1 MYKTMKTISYKKCL
15 DSMFALGR
23 FGIKLGLDTVDG
35 ILKNLDYPQ
44 KKFRSIHIAGTNGK
58 GSTASYIASILQN
71 SGCNVAL
78 YTSPHLIKF
87 NERFVINGKQVSDND
102 IVDAYLAVKNADT
115 GERQATFFELATSM
129 AFYLFAG
136 QKVKWAVIETGMGGR
151 LDATNIILPELSII
165 SNLSIEHADYLGDS
179 LEAIAGEKAGI
190 IKHQKPV
197 ITGVSQPSAL
207 KIIKDRAE
215 KMSAPL
221 YIKDHDFFTENA
233 GDRPLRFNYRGI
245 LHNWKGLETSL
256 KGPHQTENAALA
268 LAACDLLS
276 DKILADSGKSMIT
289 ETSVRTGLATTKWP
303 GRLEYIM
310 KSPDVI
316 IDGAHNLHAA
326 ENLGMYLDENFNQK
340 HLTMVI
346 GILND
351 KPYKEMLTNL
361 LPCAD
366 KIIFTRA
373 KIDRSLDPAVLRD
386 FAQTFS
392 SAHIQ
397 IIEDVAGAVEHA
409 VKSASSDDA
418 VCIAGSLYV
427 AGEARDKIMKNFIN

>member
-1 MYKTMKTISYKKCL
+1 ML
-15 DSMFALGR
+15 
-23 FGIKLGLDTVDG
+23 
-35 ILKNLDYPQ
+35 
-44 KKFRSIHIAGTNGK
+44 
-58 GSTASYIASILQN
+58 STENKVS
-71 SGCNVAL
+71 
-78 YTSPHLIKF
+78 
-87 NERFVINGKQVSDND
+87 SDND

-115 GERQATFFELATSM
+115 GERQATFFELATAM

-136 QKVKWAVIETGMGGR
+136 QKVEWAVIETGMGGR

-190 IKHQKPV
+190 IKHQIPV

-221 YIKDHDFFTENA
+221 YIKDRDFFTENA
-233 GDRPLRFNYRGI
+233 GDSPLRFNYKGI

-289 ETSVRTGLATTKWP
+289 ETSVGTGLATTKWP

-310 KSPDVI
+310 TSPDVI

-326 ENLGMYLDENFNQK
+326 ENLGMYLAENFNQK

-361 LPCAD
+361 LACAD

-397 IIEDVAGAVEHA
+397 IIEDVAEAVEHA

-427 AGEARDKIMKNFIN
+427 AGEARDKIIKNFIN